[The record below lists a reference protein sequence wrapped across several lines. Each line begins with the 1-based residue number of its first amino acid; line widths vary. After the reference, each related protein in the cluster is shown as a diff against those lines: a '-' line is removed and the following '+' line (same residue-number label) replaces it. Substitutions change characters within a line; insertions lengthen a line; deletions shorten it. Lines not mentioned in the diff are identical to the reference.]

1 MLLLLPKFP
10 VNFIRQSDRSL
21 SVGCRFF
28 FLLVKVLPHQP
39 HLVLISHACTLSVPE
54 AVPPATLL
62 RIPSSSVT
70 TTPCPSCLSSL
81 QPSSSSQGQST
92 RKGGGKGRRVCFCRQ
107 QSNCESGTHPE
118 DPDLSFQGA
127 ICSPCTISDIVHQC
141 LQRRHWEAGTVVS
154 EASSSQGPVT
164 YSFF

>member
-10 VNFIRQSDRSL
+10 VHFIRQSDPSL
-21 SVGCRFF
+21 TVGCRFF
-28 FLLVKVLPHQP
+28 FLLVTVLPHQP
-39 HLVLISHACTLSVPE
+39 HLVLISHACTLSIPE

-62 RIPSSSVT
+62 RIPSSSIT
-70 TTPCPSCLSSL
+70 TIPCPSCLSSL
-81 QPSSSSQGQST
+81 QPSSSQGQST
-92 RKGGGKGRRVCFCRQ
+92 CKGGGKGRSVRFCRH

-127 ICSPCTISDIVHQC
+127 ICSPRIISDIAHQC
-141 LQRRHWEAGTVVS
+141 LQRHRWEAGKEVS